1 MVEVAFRLQSTPGQ
15 QRVGNADRCGISE
28 LYSDVKFIIAFQKA
42 PVNDVEDVPLVF
54 HPILA
59 GKLGCNAFK
68 LLCQVVFRRRF
79 KPLGERLGYHCFMLR
94 AKLPQEGVAGI
105 FPQAGV
111 RNIEHIPKP
120 GPFAGII
127 HEGDALRA
135 APYIPAHGVVPEVIF
150 RTGRCVRALGEDHK
164 LLMEGVFIQ
173 TGGGSE
179 ERCPFLPAIC
189 HMSSGV
195 AGHRRIVFQVTHHRH
210 CPRCQNPGTV
220 PARQMLHRSWRT
232 AFLGQSR

>member
-28 LYSDVKFIIAFQKA
+28 LHSDVKFIIAFQKA

-59 GKLGCNAFK
+59 DKLGRDTFK
-68 LLCQVVFRRRF
+68 LFRQVIFRRRS
-79 KPLGERLGYHCFMLR
+79 KPLGERLGHRRLMLR
-94 AKLPQEGVAGI
+94 AKLPQERVAGI

-111 RNIEHIPKP
+111 GNIKHIPKS
-120 GPFAGII
+120 GLFAGIVYQ
-127 HEGDALRA
+127 GDALGA
-135 APYIPAHGVVPEVIF
+135 APHIPAHGVVPEVIF

-164 LLMEGVFIQ
+164 LLVEGVLIQ
-173 TGGGSE
+173 PGGGGE
-179 ERCPFLPAIC
+179 KCCPPLPAIRQVGG
-189 HMSSGV
+189 GV
-195 AGHRRIVFQVTHHRH
+195 AGHRRIKFQVTHHRH
-210 CPRCQNPGTV
+210 CRRCQNPGTV

-232 AFLGQSR
+232 ALKEQSR